1 MSFKSRDLMIDVL
14 PSHRFN
20 DPARG
25 FAMCGQI
32 TANTNKEGDGDDDE
46 EQDCTQVTAITTN
59 DPTALTRDGLNLA
72 LLRQQMRT
80 AMSAGAGAAEA

>member
-25 FAMCGQI
+25 LAMCGQI
-32 TANTNKEGDGDDDE
+32 TANTGKDEDDDDAE
-46 EQDCTQVTAITTN
+46 GGKCPQVTAVTTN
-59 DPTALTRDGLNLA
+59 DPTAVTRGGLNLA
-72 LLRQQMRT
+72 LLQRQMRT
-80 AMSAGAGAAEA
+80 ALSAEAAGT

>member
-1 MSFKSRDLMIDVL
+1 MSFKSKDLMIDVL

-32 TANTNKEGDGDDDE
+32 TATGEDEGEGDDE
-46 EQDCTQVTAITTN
+46 SEGGKCGQVTAVTTN
-59 DPTALTRDGLNLA
+59 DPIAVTRDGLNLA
-72 LLRQQMRT
+72 LLQRQMRA
-80 AMSAGAGAAEA
+80 AMSAAGA

>member
-25 FAMCGQI
+25 LAMCGQI
-32 TANTNKEGDGDDDE
+32 TATGKGEDDDE
-46 EQDCTQVTAITTN
+46 AEGGGKCGQITAATTN
-59 DPTALTRDGLNLA
+59 DPTAVMGDGLNLA
-72 LLRQQMRT
+72 RLQQQMRA
-80 AMSAGAGAAEA
+80 AMSAAGA

>member
-14 PSHRFN
+14 PSHRFD

-32 TANTNKEGDGDDDE
+32 TANTGKDEDDDE
-46 EQDCTQVTAITTN
+46 GEGGKCPQVTAVTTTN
-59 DPTALTRDGLNLA
+59 EPTAATRDGFNLA
-72 LLRQQMRT
+72 LLQQQMRT
-80 AMSAGAGAAEA
+80 AMSAAGAGT